1 MNRALLFLGLLAAY
15 FGLLLLIARRTGR
28 SNSNANFFTAGRQS
42 PWYLVAFGMVGTAL
56 SGVTFISVPGVVGA
70 GGANQAYSY
79 MQLVL
84 GNVLG
89 YVCITFV
96 LLPLYY
102 RLRLRSIY
110 EFLRERFGQT
120 GQYTGAGFFLLSR
133 SIGAAFRLYLVAIV
147 LDLFIFRAL
156 GFPFWATVALSL
168 LLIGLYTFRGGIKT
182 IVFTDTLQTFFLLL
196 AMGLS
201 LGALLYALDLSLWEV
216 PAHVQS
222 KGLGQWFF
230 FEDGWSDT
238 NNFYKQFL
246 AGLFLAIVMV
256 GLDQDLMQKNLT
268 CRSLPEAQK
277 NMLSFAAV
285 FLVVNICFL
294 TLGALLYS
302 YAEQLGLSIPESTD
316 QLYPI
321 IALEHLPL
329 LVSISFLLGLVAA
342 TYSSAD
348 SALTALTTSFCVDI
362 LGFEEAEQEEAE
374 EQRLR
379 RLRQYVHLA
388 FSVVIFG
395 LILLFRSL
403 SDDSVVKQL
412 FTIAGF
418 TYGPLLGLFA
428 YGILLRRPVRG
439 WGIAVICLLAISLSW
454 ILSIYDEVW
463 LWGYNFGFELLLV
476 NGALSFLGLWLL
488 GTWQAARAVEPEQ

>member
-1 MNRALLFLGLLAAY
+1 MNRALLFLCLLVGY
-15 FGLLLLIARRTGR
+15 FGLLMLIARRTGR
-28 SNSNANFFTAGRQS
+28 SNSNSNFFTAGRES

-70 GGANQAYSY
+70 GGHNQAYSY
-79 MQLVL
+79 MQLIL
-84 GNVLG
+84 GNALG
-89 YVCITFV
+89 FGFIAFV

-102 RLRLRSIY
+102 RLSLRSIY
-110 EFLRERFGQT
+110 EFLQQRFGQM
-120 GQYTGAGFFLLSR
+120 GQYTGASFFLLSR
-133 SIGAAFRLYLVAIV
+133 SVGAAFRLYLVAIV
-147 LDLFIFRAL
+147 LDLFIFKAL
-156 GFPFWATVALSL
+156 GLPFWATVALSL

-201 LGALLYALDLSLWEV
+201 LGALLQALDLSVWDIPTHLEK
-216 PAHVQS
+216 Q
-222 KGLGQWFF
+222 GLDQWFF
-230 FEDGWSDT
+230 FENGWSDT

-268 CRSLPEAQK
+268 CRSLREAQQ
-277 NMLSFAAV
+277 NMLSFAGV
-285 FLVVNICFL
+285 FVLVNICFL

-302 YAEQLGLSIPESTD
+302 YASSKGVAIPTATD

-321 IALEHLPL
+321 IALNYLPL
-329 LVSISFLLGLVAA
+329 AVSISFLLGLVAA

-362 LGFEEAEQEEAE
+362 LGFKEEEQAEAE
-374 EQRLR
+374 EKRLR
-379 RLRQYVHLA
+379 GLRQKVHLG
-388 FSVVIFG
+388 FSLLLFF
-395 LILLFRSL
+395 LILLFHRL
-403 SDDSVVKQL
+403 SDASVVKQL

-428 YGILLRRPVRG
+428 YSILLKRPIRG
-439 WGIAVICLLAISLSW
+439 WGIPLVCLMAIGLSW
-454 ILSIYDEVW
+454 VLSVYDKEW
-463 LWGYNFGFELLLV
+463 LGGYDFGFELLLV
-476 NGALSFLGLWLL
+476 NGGLSFLGLYILSFFSSEEVF
-488 GTWQAARAVEPEQ
+488 AAH